1 MIREHAALTR
11 QFAISVDIITVVV
24 AFILSFYIRLGLI
37 SLVPY
42 AEPTTFWNYG
52 LLLIIIPVIWWALLN
67 MNNAYTWQRFTSLR
81 AEYWRVFRT
90 TLFGIL
96 ILTAIAFV
104 LRIRVLPRTLIAIF
118 AFVSF
123 SLLILEKTIL
133 YYTIGEIRRRGRN
146 SKKTLIIGTGKLA
159 WDFATTIE
167 NYPEWGLKVIGFLT
181 DKPDEVQRKSHV
193 LGLYDDLLS
202 VLHEHPVEEVVLALP
217 SEDLNVA
224 REMLTLCEREGMQV
238 RLISDFFRTIIA
250 KLHIS
255 EIYDMPILTFSTA
268 PAKEWQQFMKRC
280 VDIAVSATALVTL
293 SPLFLIIAAGI
304 KLTSSGPVFYQWDVV
319 GYNKKRFR
327 GYKFRSMVRN
337 ADDLKEELLGDN
349 EMTGPVFKIKNDPRI
364 TPLGRFLRRF
374 SLDELPQIWSV
385 LKGDMSL
392 VGPRP
397 CLQTELPQFLSWQR
411 RKFSVKPGLTC
422 LWQVSGRNEIT
433 DFSEW
438 AKLDLEYIDNW
449 SLWLDFKILLRTV
462 PAALLG
468 KGAS

>member
-1 MIREHAALTR
+1 MIREHATLTR
-11 QFAISVDIITVVV
+11 QFAISVDIITVVA

-42 AEPTTFWNYG
+42 AAPTTLWNYG
-52 LLLIIIPVIWWALLN
+52 LLLMVIPVIWWALLN
-67 MNNAYTWQRFTSLR
+67 VYNAYTWQRFTSLR

-104 LRIRVLPRTLIAIF
+104 FKIRVLPRTLIAIF
-118 AFVSF
+118 ALMSF

-133 YYTIGEIRRRGRN
+133 YYTIGEMRRRGRD

-159 WDFATTIE
+159 WDFAAAIE

-181 DKPDEVQRKSHV
+181 DKPDEVQRESHV

-202 VLHEHPVEEVVLALP
+202 ILHEQPVEEVVLALP

-224 REMLTLCEREGMQV
+224 REMLALCEREGMQV

-250 KLHIS
+250 KLHVS
-255 EIYDMPILTFSTA
+255 EIHDMPILTFSTA
-268 PAKEWQQFMKRC
+268 PAKEWQLFIKRC
-280 VDIAVSATALVTL
+280 IDVVVSATALVTL

-304 KLTSSGPVFYQWDVV
+304 KLTSPGPVFYEWNVV
-319 GYNKKRFR
+319 GFNKKRFK
-327 GYKFRSMVRN
+327 GYKFRSMVSN
-337 ADDLKEELLGDN
+337 ADDLKKELLGYN
-349 EMTGPVFKIKNDPRI
+349 EMIGPVFKIKNDPRI
-364 TPLGRFLRRF
+364 TPVGRFLRRF

-411 RKFSVKPGLTC
+411 RKFSVRPGLTC
-422 LWQVSGRNEIT
+422 LWQVNGRSKIT

-438 AKLDLEYIDNW
+438 ARLDLEYIDNW
-449 SLWLDFKILLRTV
+449 SLWLDLKILIRTV